1 MKLIEGQ
8 ENWKIHPPNEIF
20 YIESIRIAAES
31 AINSWEEI
39 NAIVSNKEKI
49 ERLGLATI
57 DLSEIIINQAGIIS
71 RYFYPSL
78 NIRKSDKNKIHIL
91 RGEKLKEY
99 YGITDSN
106 ILKNRT
112 FRNYIEHFDENL
124 DEFLNNSIAGNII
137 PKTIFIESSEI
148 DEITFVFKAY
158 VLTEFKLISL
168 NKQIELIP
176 LMEEIYRI
184 QNTCVDFSQNGG
196 RLEKLKLKI

>member
-1 MKLIEGQ
+1 
-8 ENWKIHPPNEIF
+8 
-20 YIESIRIAAES
+20 
-31 AINSWEEI
+31 
-39 NAIVSNKEKI
+39 
-49 ERLGLATI
+49 
-57 DLSEIIINQAGIIS
+57 
-71 RYFYPSL
+71 
-78 NIRKSDKNKIHIL
+78 KNKIHIL